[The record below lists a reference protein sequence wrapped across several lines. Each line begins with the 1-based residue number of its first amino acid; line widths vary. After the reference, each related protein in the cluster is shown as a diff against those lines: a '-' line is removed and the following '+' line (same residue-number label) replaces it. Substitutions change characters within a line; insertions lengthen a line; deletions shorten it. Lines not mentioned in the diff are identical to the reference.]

1 MSAFFDAWHY
11 DGKSAVRRKV
21 EVQIIG
27 TQFFL
32 LETERRHGPFAFS
45 DVEYVTHKDDADV
58 YGLKGADG
66 WRLMLSGPVPTDLN
80 AMLPAPRNY
89 GGWVDRLG
97 FGKAAVAFTLAS
109 AAAVAVVLLS
119 PQWLAPL
126 IPSSVDEKLGDALV
140 GDFGGRFCSTPAGDA
155 ALKKLVASLDANPDA
170 FELCRSE
177 ELDKLFARADRE
189 PMFLTNPIFQTPI
202 SWVNTADPGR
212 VYNVQVRF
220 DISETGRAE
229 NFDFIQHEG
238 YYLSYPVLSALKQ
251 SKYLPAVKQGKPVR
265 SSGNFIQVTFCL
277 ERSVRCQERSGN

>member
-1 MSAFFDAWHY
+1 MRTSLFVAATLMVASLNTAAQLKDSFEVVSTRASLPSPIENDSAN
-11 DGKSAVRRKV
+11 AVKRANP
-21 EVQIIG
+21 E
-27 TQFFL
+27 L
-32 LETERRHGPFAFS
+32 LIAERRYREAAS
-45 DVEYVTHKDDADV
+45 V
-58 YGLKGADG
+58 Y
-66 WRLMLSGPVPTDLN
+66 RTQIRHYHDLN
-80 AMLPAPRNY
+80 DMKLLDQACQGLYRA
-89 GGWVDRLG
+89 LH
-97 FGKAAVAFTLAS
+97 LS
-109 AAAVAVVLLS
+109 AA
-119 PQWLAPL
+119 
-126 IPSSVDEKLGDALV
+126 
-140 GDFGGRFCSTPAGDA
+140 
-155 ALKKLVASLDANPDA
+155 LDANPDA